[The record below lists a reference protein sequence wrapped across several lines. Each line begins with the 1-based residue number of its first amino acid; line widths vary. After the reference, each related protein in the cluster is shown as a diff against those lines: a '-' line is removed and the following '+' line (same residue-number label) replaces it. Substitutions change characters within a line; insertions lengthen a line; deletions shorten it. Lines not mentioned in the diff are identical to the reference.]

1 MAGRRAF
8 PCPAGSP
15 GRNQKVPAAGRYPS
29 TDGEGPQ
36 RDIPTPHLLNRL
48 GRAMKKACSEIR
60 LPLPGGVEMVLCRVE
75 CPKMGFRMG
84 ARGAMGVYDDKEPV
98 HTVTI
103 PHVYYLGKYP
113 VTQEQYRS
121 VASRVATLRKRSDP
135 SYSKGERR
143 PVENVNWF
151 EANLFCAALSDL
163 VPAGCLP
170 KGHGLF
176 CLPTEAEWEHAC
188 RAGTDT
194 EYHTGDGEEAL
205 REAGWFDGNAGGQTR
220 DVDAAM
226 PNGASPSANG
236 FGLVHVHGNV
246 WEWCHDVWELQAY
259 RIRCDGDQ
267 DPGHDKRMG
276 EWLAWRETEWR
287 LDVEAE
293 FGRSRVIRGGS
304 WGFPALYCRSA
315 IRYKWAAIGH
325 VRGHGFRVC
334 FVPVKQAESPMCP
347 PDRRPIQDPPAP
359 ALLIPHSPFA
369 MNTSTGNKKVI
380 NWSSAE
386 AEGYWDW
393 DAYPP
398 GDVRKVV
405 IGPGPRDASKPLELT
420 EAQAS
425 ELLRNLGRMTGL
437 THLYLWNI
445 HGLTTT
451 PSLPSGLKC
460 LDIRGCKDL
469 HGIRNIPQTVETVVV
484 EGCPGIRKWPEAES
498 MGALGQL
505 RELRIEDTMRALED
519 TWFAQVLGS
528 CDKLET
534 LDLGGSVGLTRID
547 AWPPELRRVI
557 LNRCR
562 GLENLPESW
571 PKKLY
576 RAEIAETSVHQLPTL
591 TPEIDYLN
599 VAGARNLREL
609 GEEWH
614 NPSVG
619 GKWPRTLYL
628 HGSGILA
635 PPASEH
641 GESDTDNVTEA
652 TRAYFEDIVLV
663 GSAEV
668 RRCKVLMLGNGSAG
682 KTSLSLVLQGEDVKK
697 AKKLGST
704 HGVLFW
710 QHRLKSQGARRAYN
724 RHIWDFGGQDIYHNA
739 HRLFVSAG
747 AVFVVLWDPAQDGEE
762 APMDKH
768 GFQDVWRP
776 LSYWLGYIRMA
787 CPYAPEILVVCNR
800 HAGSKLSVQEI
811 RTRFDKQCQACG
823 EDRNVRLCV
832 VDLWERTPEGKA
844 SPPIQDLQK
853 LDVVESWVDEA
864 IQRVIAVQGTKV
876 PSYWKIAEAM
886 VSGWLAIEPN
896 DPARKGI
903 PDQMKVEDFA
913 EKLDVAI
920 REAVKGPVVEHP
932 KLAEALRV
940 KDGFELTGDRI
951 RRTLS
956 FLSHVGLVFWHHR
969 LFHKQ
974 VIIRQEWA
982 LNAVYSVLDRREHSP
997 VYRNLQK
1004 LKGRFTAEDLRVV
1017 DEGKEPVPWG
1027 KRYQKGEQD
1036 LLLSLMVRMGI
1047 CFPLVPE
1054 ARSYWGKALYVSIAH
1069 LPWAAAA
1076 RVGPR
1081 DESLPER
1088 FESVRGKRP
1097 VETKRIQNKILH
1109 EGRWFAV
1116 LAQLGEIY
1124 GREGHYARDAFLLE
1138 SNRDGQSVFIE
1149 MGKEVP
1155 GEKGGAMDVVT
1166 IHVVG
1171 KDASDLAKQLQ
1182 ESLGALLEGRKLPEG
1197 KEAGEG
1203 RGGVAGTP
1211 QHRPKVFISYARDE
1225 PEDRSKSSAILKP
1238 KQYDY
1243 TTPVLEMRKW
1253 AKEGSL
1259 EVKWSMDDTGIEPG
1273 ESISNFIDKQIE
1285 KSDKVLV
1292 VHSDRYWLSPHCMY
1306 EFTEAIDLGGKHGK
1320 NWGDLFLMVELET
1333 SGIWEFSMQG
1343 GTQVFAWEEYADVW
1357 EAWKGGVPL
1366 LLANRTNIKRLKAG
1380 AIAAFNRNL
1389 VELFGRKEIHW
1400 KWDPSRRDA
1409 FEKWLGKWFKREAG
1423 S

>member
-1 MAGRRAF
+1 
-8 PCPAGSP
+8 
-15 GRNQKVPAAGRYPS
+15 
-29 TDGEGPQ
+29 
-36 RDIPTPHLLNRL
+36 
-48 GRAMKKACSEIR
+48 
-60 LPLPGGVEMVLCRVE
+60 
-75 CPKMGFRMG
+75 
-84 ARGAMGVYDDKEPV
+84 
-98 HTVTI
+98 
-103 PHVYYLGKYP
+103 
-113 VTQEQYRS
+113 
-121 VASRVATLRKRSDP
+121 
-135 SYSKGERR
+135 
-143 PVENVNWF
+143 
-151 EANLFCAALSDL
+151 
-163 VPAGCLP
+163 
-170 KGHGLF
+170 
-176 CLPTEAEWEHAC
+176 
-188 RAGTDT
+188 
-194 EYHTGDGEEAL
+194 
-205 REAGWFDGNAGGQTR
+205 
-220 DVDAAM
+220 
-226 PNGASPSANG
+226 
-236 FGLVHVHGNV
+236 
-246 WEWCHDVWELQAY
+246 
-259 RIRCDGDQ
+259 
-267 DPGHDKRMG
+267 
-276 EWLAWRETEWR
+276 
-287 LDVEAE
+287 
-293 FGRSRVIRGGS
+293 
-304 WGFPALYCRSA
+304 
-315 IRYKWAAIGH
+315 
-325 VRGHGFRVC
+325 
-334 FVPVKQAESPMCP
+334 
-347 PDRRPIQDPPAP
+347 
-359 ALLIPHSPFA
+359 
-369 MNTSTGNKKVI
+369 MNTSKETKKVI

-393 DAYPP
+393 DAYKP

-405 IGPGPRDASKPLELT
+405 IGPGPHDASKPLELK

-425 ELLRNLGRMTGL
+425 EFLKNLGRMTGL

-469 HGIRNIPQTVETVVV
+469 QGIRNIPQTVETVVV
-484 EGCPGIRKWPEAES
+484 EGCPGIGKWPDAES
-498 MGALGQL
+498 MGALRQL
-505 RELRIEDTMRALED
+505 RELRIEDAGGVLDD
-519 TWFAQVLGS
+519 TWFGQVLGS
-528 CDKLET
+528 CDTLET

-547 AWPPELRRVI
+547 AWPPKLRRLI

-591 TPEIDYLN
+591 TPEMDYLN

-641 GESDTDNVTEA
+641 GESDTDNVTGA
-652 TRAYFEDIVLV
+652 TRAYFEDIVLA

-762 APMDKH
+762 APMDN

-800 HAGSKLSVQEI
+800 HAGSKPSVQEI
-811 RTRFDKQCQACG
+811 RTSFEKQCQACG
-823 EDRNVRLCV
+823 EGKNVRLYV

-844 SPPIQDLQK
+844 SPPVPDLQK

-903 PDQMKVEDFA
+903 PDQMTVEDFA

-951 RRTLS
+951 RRTLA

-982 LNAVYSVLDRREHSP
+982 LNAVYSVLDRRENSP

-1004 LKGRFTAEDLRVV
+1004 LKGRFTAEDLLVV
-1017 DEGKEPVPWG
+1017 DEGKRPVQWG
-1027 KRYQKGEQD
+1027 KRYEKEEQD

-1047 CFPLVPE
+1047 CFPLVRE
-1054 ARSYWGKALYVSIAH
+1054 ERSYWGKALYVSIAH
-1069 LPWAAAA
+1069 LPRAAEA

-1097 VETKRIQNKILH
+1097 VETKPIQNKILH

-1116 LAQLGEIY
+1116 LAQLGDIY

-1149 MGKEVP
+1149 LGKEVP
-1155 GEKGGAMDVVT
+1155 GEKGGAMDAVT
-1166 IHVVG
+1166 VHVVG
-1171 KDASDLAKQLQ
+1171 KDALKLAEQLQ

-1211 QHRPKVFISYARDE
+1211 QHWAKVFISYARDE
-1225 PEDRSKSSAILKP
+1225 PKDRSKSSAIRKP
-1238 KQYDY
+1238 KQHDY
-1243 TTPVLEMRKW
+1243 MTPVIEMEKW
-1253 AKEGSL
+1253 GKEGFP
-1259 EVKWSMDDTGIEPG
+1259 EVEWLRDDTGIEPG
-1273 ESISNFIDKQIE
+1273 ESISKFIDKQIE

-1306 EFTEAIDLGGKHGK
+1306 EFTEAINLGGEHGK
-1320 NWGDLFLMVELET
+1320 KRGDLFLMVELET
-1333 SGIWEFSMQG
+1333 SGIRQRRMEDTGATGNGRRPRMV
-1343 GTQVFAWEEYADVW
+1343 QVAGWQRYHDAW
-1357 EAWKGGVPL
+1357 EAWPGPLPITMPQGVTVDGL
-1366 LLANRTNIKRLKAG
+1366 RAAALNCFLNHLDDLERLKG
-1380 AIAAFNRNL
+1380 
-1389 VELFGRKEIHW
+1389 IHW
-1400 KWDPSRRDA
+1400 AWDPNDRKG
-1409 FEKWLGKWFKREAG
+1409 FVEWLGKWFQREAG